1 MFKKLALIL
10 MSVTA
15 LAVTG
20 VQAGGHSKDRDK
32 TVIFDVDGGKIAQ
45 PYNFNYLVP
54 GTNRNQ
60 GIHQAVWEPLFI
72 LNYESGKID
81 SWLGDSFVANANSDV
96 WTLNLKKGIKW
107 HDGQDLDADDV
118 VFTIQMLMNDKTGT
132 LNYAAAMQQWIKE
145 VKKQDKHTVVF
156 TLTEPN
162 PRFQLDYFSVKIW
175 GGVVI
180 MPEHVWQGQDPYTFK
195 FYDKEKG
202 WPLGSGAY
210 KLVSASETEFIYDRD
225 DNWWGASQG
234 MSLPAPERLIWAVT
248 STEENRSMLAA
259 RGELDSVMD
268 VTLGAFEAM
277 QARNQNMQAWFDDLP
292 YSWFDPCAR
301 QLSINTQV
309 EPWNDPAMR
318 WALNYVIDR
327 EEI

>member
-162 PRFQLDYFSVKIW
+162 PRFQCSDRARARLA
-175 GGVVI
+175 G
-180 MPEHVWQGQDPYTFK
+180 PRP
-195 FYDKEKG
+195 
-202 WPLGSGAY
+202 
-210 KLVSASETEFIYDRD
+210 IY
-225 DNWWGASQG
+225 
-234 MSLPAPERLIWAVT
+234 L
-248 STEENRSMLAA
+248 
-259 RGELDSVMD
+259 
-268 VTLGAFEAM
+268 
-277 QARNQNMQAWFDDLP
+277 
-292 YSWFDPCAR
+292 
-301 QLSINTQV
+301 QV
-309 EPWNDPAMR
+309 
-318 WALNYVIDR
+318 L
-327 EEI
+327 